1 MGSPS
6 STMGMG
12 TKLLLGLA
20 LLGLV
25 VASPLPEPLP
35 LPLPQPLLEPLGLIG
50 RLLGLQGSGTQHT
63 LKKPKPFKPEE
74 ECICERTFHK
84 KPDKK
89 KKKPKNPCD
98 CYGAPESGYGAPSQ
112 PVSVIYSYEPLTNE
126 PTTYSVPAS
135 PTPEPVYIEHKPI
148 DSYGIPEAKPV
159 GNYHPTA
166 PVYEPT
172 APAYEPIAPL
182 HEVPAP
188 SYNPPPPAY
197 NPPAPVYD
205 SPAPVYESPAPVYE
219 PKPSVYEAPAPPV
232 YQPKA
237 PVYEAPV
244 PVSYDPPAPVGYSPP
259 APVSYTPPAPA
270 YASPHKK
277 PFTAFRPIYR
287 SFEEAPP
294 QPLRPKFTYKLL

>member
-1 MGSPS
+1 MG
-6 STMGMG
+6 TG
-12 TKLLLGLA
+12 TKLLLGQA
-20 LLGLV
+20 FLGLV
-25 VASPLPEPLP
+25 LASPLPQPQPLP
-35 LPLPQPLLEPLGLIG
+35 LPFVEPFGLIG
-50 RLLGLQGSGTQHT
+50 RLLGLQGSGT
-63 LKKPKPFKPEE
+63 LNSFKPEKPKPFKPEE

-98 CYGAPESGYGAPSQ
+98 CYGAPESGYGTPSK
-112 PVSVIYSYEPLTNE
+112 PVSVIYSYEPLSNE

-159 GNYHPTA
+159 ATYHPAA

-172 APAYEPIAPL
+172 APAYEPTAPF

-188 SYNPPPPAY
+188 SYDSPAPTY

-205 SPAPVYESPAPVYE
+205 APAPVYDAPAPVYDAPAPVYE
-219 PKPSVYEAPAPPV
+219 PKAPVYEAPVPV
-232 YQPKA
+232 YEPKA

-244 PVSYDPPAPVGYSPP
+244 PVSYDPPAPVGYAPP
-259 APVSYTPPAPA
+259 APVSYSPPAPA
-270 YASPHKK
+270 YASPSK

-287 SFEEAPP
+287 SFEESPP

>member
-6 STMGMG
+6 STMGTE
-12 TKLLLGLA
+12 TKSFQLLLGLA
-20 LLGLV
+20 FLGLV
-25 VASPLPEPLP
+25 LASPLPHTQPLP
-35 LPLPQPLLEPLGLIG
+35 LPFVEPFGLIG
-50 RLLGLQGSGTQHT
+50 RLLGLQGSGT
-63 LKKPKPFKPEE
+63 LNSFKPEKPKPFQPEE

-112 PVSVIYSYEPLTNE
+112 PVSVIYSYEPLSNQ

-159 GNYHPTA
+159 TSYHPAAPVYQPTAPAYQPTAPLYEVPAPSYDSPAPTYNPPAPAYDAPAPVYDA

-172 APAYEPIAPL
+172 AP
-182 HEVPAP
+182 
-188 SYNPPPPAY
+188 
-197 NPPAPVYD
+197 VYQ
-205 SPAPVYESPAPVYE
+205 APAPVYE
-219 PKPSVYEAPAPPV
+219 P
-232 YQPKA
+232 QA

-244 PVSYDPPAPVGYSPP
+244 PVSYDPPTPVGYAPP
-259 APVSYTPPAPA
+259 APVSY
-270 YASPHKK
+270 S
-277 PFTAFRPIYR
+277 
-287 SFEEAPP
+287 
-294 QPLRPKFTYKLL
+294 

>member
-6 STMGMG
+6 STMGTG

-20 LLGLV
+20 FLGLV
-25 VASPLPEPLP
+25 LASPLPQP
-35 LPLPQPLLEPLGLIG
+35 LPLPQPFVEPYGLIG
-50 RLLGLQGSGTQHT
+50 RLLGLQGSDTLNT

-89 KKKPKNPCD
+89 KKKPKKPCD
-98 CYGAPESGYGAPSQ
+98 CYGAPESGYGVPSQ

-159 GNYHPTA
+159 ASYHPA
-166 PVYEPT
+166 PPVYEPP
-172 APAYEPIAPL
+172 APAYEPAAPL
-182 HEVPAP
+182 YEVPAP
-188 SYNPPPPAY
+188 SYDSPAPAY

-205 SPAPVYESPAPVYE
+205 PKAP
-219 PKPSVYEAPAPPV
+219 VYEAPAPV
-232 YQPKA
+232 YEPKA

-244 PVSYDPPAPVGYSPP
+244 PVSYDPPAPVGYAPP
-259 APVSYTPPAPA
+259 APV
-270 YASPHKK
+270 
-277 PFTAFRPIYR
+277 
-287 SFEEAPP
+287 
-294 QPLRPKFTYKLL
+294 

>member
-1 MGSPS
+1 MG
-6 STMGMG
+6 TG

-20 LLGLV
+20 FLGLV
-25 VASPLPEPLP
+25 LASPLPQ
-35 LPLPQPLLEPLGLIG
+35 PQPFVEPFGLIG
-50 RLLGLQGSGTQHT
+50 RLLGLQGSGTLNT

-89 KKKPKNPCD
+89 KKKPKKPCD

-159 GNYHPTA
+159 ASYHPA
-166 PVYEPT
+166 PPVYEPT
-172 APAYEPIAPL
+172 APAYEAAAPL
-182 HEVPAP
+182 YEVPAP
-188 SYNPPPPAY
+188 SYDSPAPAY
-197 NPPAPVYD
+197 NPPAPAPVYDAPAPVYD
-205 SPAPVYESPAPVYE
+205 SPAPVYEPKAP
-219 PKPSVYEAPAPPV
+219 VYEAPAPV
-232 YQPKA
+232 YEPKA

-244 PVSYDPPAPVGYSPP
+244 PVSYDPPAPVSYS
-259 APVSYTPPAPA
+259 PPAPA
-270 YASPHKK
+270 YASPSK

-287 SFEEAPP
+287 SFEESPP

>member
-6 STMGMG
+6 STMGTG

-20 LLGLV
+20 FLGLV
-25 VASPLPEPLP
+25 LASPLPQ
-35 LPLPQPLLEPLGLIG
+35 PQPQPFVEPFGLIG
-50 RLLGLQGSGTQHT
+50 RLLGLQGSGTLNT

-89 KKKPKNPCD
+89 KKKPKKPCD
-98 CYGAPESGYGAPSQ
+98 CYGAPESGYGVPSQ

-159 GNYHPTA
+159 ASYHPA
-166 PVYEPT
+166 PPVYEPT
-172 APAYEPIAPL
+172 APAYEPAAPL
-182 HEVPAP
+182 YEVPAP
-188 SYNPPPPAY
+188 SYDSPAPAY
-197 NPPAPVYD
+197 NPPAPVYDAPAPVYD
-205 SPAPVYESPAPVYE
+205 SPAPVYEPKAP
-219 PKPSVYEAPAPPV
+219 VYEAPAPV
-232 YQPKA
+232 YEPKA

-244 PVSYDPPAPVGYSPP
+244 PVSYDPPAPVGYAPP
-259 APVSYTPPAPA
+259 APVSYSPPA
-270 YASPHKK
+270 
-277 PFTAFRPIYR
+277 
-287 SFEEAPP
+287 
-294 QPLRPKFTYKLL
+294 

>member
-6 STMGMG
+6 NTMGMG

-20 LLGLV
+20 FLGLV
-25 VASPLPEPLP
+25 LAS
-35 LPLPQPLLEPLGLIG
+35 PLPQPLPQPFVEPFGLIG

-89 KKKPKNPCD
+89 KKPKGPCD
-98 CYGAPESGYGAPSQ
+98 CYGAPESGYGAPAQ
-112 PVSVIYSYEPLTNE
+112 PVSVIYTHEPLSNQ

-159 GNYHPTA
+159 ATYQPEA
-166 PVYEPT
+166 PVYEPK
-172 APAYEPIAPL
+172 APCY
-182 HEVPAP
+182 EVPAP
-188 SYNPPPPAY
+188 TY

-205 SPAPVYESPAPVYE
+205 APAPVYETKAP
-219 PKPSVYEAPAPPV
+219 VYEAPAPV
-232 YQPKA
+232 YEPKA

-244 PVSYDPPAPVGYSPP
+244 PVSYDPPAPVSYS
-259 APVSYTPPAPA
+259 PPAPA
-270 YASPHKK
+270 YASPSK

-287 SFEEAPP
+287 SFEESPP

>member
-6 STMGMG
+6 STMGTG

-20 LLGLV
+20 FLGV
-25 VASPLPEPLP
+25 VLASPLPQ
-35 LPLPQPLLEPLGLIG
+35 PQPFVEPFGLLG
-50 RLLGLQGSGTQHT
+50 RLLGLQGSGT
-63 LKKPKPFKPEE
+63 LNSFKPEKPKPFKPEE

-89 KKKPKNPCD
+89 KKKPKDPCD
-98 CYGAPESGYGAPSQ
+98 CYGAPESGYGVPSK
-112 PVSVIYSYEPLTNE
+112 PVSVIYTYEPLSNE

-159 GNYHPTA
+159 ATYQPEA
-166 PVYEPT
+166 PVYEPK
-172 APAYEPIAPL
+172 APL
-182 HEVPAP
+182 YEVPAP
-188 SYNPPPPAY
+188 SYDSPAPAY
-197 NPPAPVYD
+197 NPPAPVYDAPAPVYD
-205 SPAPVYESPAPVYE
+205 SPAPVYE
-219 PKPSVYEAPAPPV
+219 
-232 YQPKA
+232 PKA

-244 PVSYDPPAPVGYSPP
+244 PVSYDPPAPVGYAPP
-259 APVSYTPPAPA
+259 APVSYSPPAPA
-270 YASPHKK
+270 YASPSK

-287 SFEEAPP
+287 SFEESPP

>member
-1 MGSPS
+1 M
-6 STMGMG
+6 
-12 TKLLLGLA
+12 
-20 LLGLV
+20 
-25 VASPLPEPLP
+25 EPF
-35 LPLPQPLLEPLGLIG
+35 GLIG
-50 RLLGLQGSGTQHT
+50 RLLGLQGSGT
-63 LKKPKPFKPEE
+63 LNSFKPEKPKPFKPEE

-89 KKKPKNPCD
+89 KKKKPKNPCD
-98 CYGAPESGYGAPSQ
+98 CYGAPESGYGAPSK

-159 GNYHPTA
+159 ASYHPAA
-166 PVYEPT
+166 PVYEPP
-172 APAYEPIAPL
+172 APAYEPTAPL
-182 HEVPAP
+182 YEVPAP
-188 SYNPPPPAY
+188 SYDSPAPTY

-205 SPAPVYESPAPVYE
+205 APAPVYDAPVYEPKAPVYEAPAPVYE
-219 PKPSVYEAPAPPV
+219 PK
-232 YQPKA
+232 A
-237 PVYEAPV
+237 PVYEAAPV

-259 APVSYTPPAPA
+259 APVSYSPPAPA
-270 YASPHKK
+270 YASPSK

-287 SFEEAPP
+287 SFEESPP

>member
-6 STMGMG
+6 STMGTG

-20 LLGLV
+20 FLGLV
-25 VASPLPEPLP
+25 LASPLPQP
-35 LPLPQPLLEPLGLIG
+35 LPLPQPFVEPFGLIG
-50 RLLGLQGSGTQHT
+50 RLLGLQGSGTLNT

-89 KKKPKNPCD
+89 KKKPKKPCD
-98 CYGAPESGYGAPSQ
+98 CYGAPESGYGVPSQ

-159 GNYHPTA
+159 ATYQPEA
-166 PVYEPT
+166 PVYEPK
-172 APAYEPIAPL
+172 APFY
-182 HEVPAP
+182 EVPAP
-188 SYNPPPPAY
+188 SYESPAPTY

-205 SPAPVYESPAPVYE
+205 APAPVYET
-219 PKPSVYEAPAPPV
+219 
-232 YQPKA
+232 KA
-237 PVYEAPV
+237 PVYEAPA
-244 PVSYDPPAPVGYSPP
+244 PVSYDPPAPAAVSYSPP
-259 APVSYTPPAPA
+259 APASAGPA
-270 YASPHKK
+270 K

-287 SFEEAPP
+287 SFEESPP
-294 QPLRPKFTYKLL
+294 QPLRPKFTYNLL

>member
-6 STMGMG
+6 STMGTG

-20 LLGLV
+20 FLGV
-25 VASPLPEPLP
+25 VIASPLPQPQPLP
-35 LPLPQPLLEPLGLIG
+35 LPFVEPFGLIG
-50 RLLGLQGSGTQHT
+50 RLLGLQGSGT
-63 LKKPKPFKPEE
+63 LNSFKPEKPKPFKPEE

-89 KKKPKNPCD
+89 KKKKPKNPCD
-98 CYGAPESGYGAPSQ
+98 CYGAPETGYGAPSK
-112 PVSVIYSYEPLTNE
+112 PVSVIYSYEPLTIE

-159 GNYHPTA
+159 ASYHPAA

-172 APAYEPIAPL
+172 APAYE
-182 HEVPAP
+182 VPAP
-188 SYNPPPPAY
+188 SYDSPAPTY

-205 SPAPVYESPAPVYE
+205 APAPVYDAPVYEPKAPVHEAPAPVYE
-219 PKPSVYEAPAPPV
+219 PK
-232 YQPKA
+232 A
-237 PVYEAPV
+237 PVYEAAPV

-259 APVSYTPPAPA
+259 APVSY
-270 YASPHKK
+270 SP
-277 PFTAFRPIYR
+277 PIYR
-287 SFEEAPP
+287 SFEES
-294 QPLRPKFTYKLL
+294 

>member
-6 STMGMG
+6 STMRTG

-20 LLGLV
+20 FLGVAL
-25 VASPLPEPLP
+25 ASPLPQ
-35 LPLPQPLLEPLGLIG
+35 PQPFVEPFGLLG
-50 RLLGLQGSGTQHT
+50 RLLGLQGSGT
-63 LKKPKPFKPEE
+63 LNSFKPEKPKPFKPEE

-89 KKKPKNPCD
+89 KKKPKDPCD
-98 CYGAPESGYGAPSQ
+98 CYGAPESGYGVPSK
-112 PVSVIYSYEPLTNE
+112 PVSVIYTYEPLSNE

-159 GNYHPTA
+159 ASYHPTP
-166 PVYEPT
+166 PVYEPP
-172 APAYEPIAPL
+172 APAYEPAAPL
-182 HEVPAP
+182 YEVPAT
-188 SYNPPPPAY
+188 SYDSPAPAY
-197 NPPAPVYD
+197 NPPAPVYDAPAPVYD
-205 SPAPVYESPAPVYE
+205 SPAPVYE
-219 PKPSVYEAPAPPV
+219 
-232 YQPKA
+232 PKA

-244 PVSYDPPAPVGYSPP
+244 PVSYDPPAPVGYAPP
-259 APVSYTPPAPA
+259 APVSYSPPAPA
-270 YASPHKK
+270 YASPSK

-287 SFEEAPP
+287 SFEESPP

>member
-35 LPLPQPLLEPLGLIG
+35 LPQPILEPLGLIG

-159 GNYHPTA
+159 GNYHPTP

-205 SPAPVYESPAPVYE
+205 APAPVYDPPAPVYE
-219 PKPSVYEAPAPPV
+219 PKPPVYEAPAPPV

-244 PVSYDPPAPVGYSPP
+244 PVSYDPPAPVSYS
-259 APVSYTPPAPA
+259 PPAPA
-270 YASPHKK
+270 YASPHKR

>member
-6 STMGMG
+6 STMGTG

-20 LLGLV
+20 FLGVAL
-25 VASPLPEPLP
+25 ASPLPQ
-35 LPLPQPLLEPLGLIG
+35 PQPFVEPFGLIG
-50 RLLGLQGSGTQHT
+50 RFLGLQGSGT
-63 LKKPKPFKPEE
+63 LNSFKPEKPKPFKPEE

-89 KKKPKNPCD
+89 KKKPEDPCD
-98 CYGAPESGYGAPSQ
+98 CYGAPESGYGVPSK

-159 GNYHPTA
+159 ASYHPA
-166 PVYEPT
+166 PPVYEPP
-172 APAYEPIAPL
+172 APAYEPK
-182 HEVPAP
+182 
-188 SYNPPPPAY
+188 
-197 NPPAPVYD
+197 APVYEV
-205 SPAPVYESPAPVYE
+205 PAPVYE
-219 PKPSVYEAPAPPV
+219 
-232 YQPKA
+232 PKA

-259 APVSYTPPAPA
+259 APVGYSPPAPA
-270 YASPHKK
+270 YAGPSK

>member
-35 LPLPQPLLEPLGLIG
+35 LPQPILEPLGLIG

-159 GNYHPTA
+159 GNYHPT
-166 PVYEPT
+166 P
-172 APAYEPIAPL
+172 PAYEPIAPL

-205 SPAPVYESPAPVYE
+205 APAPVYESPAPVYDPPAPVYE
-219 PKPSVYEAPAPPV
+219 PKPPVYEAPAPPV

>member
-6 STMGMG
+6 STMGME

-20 LLGLV
+20 FLGLV
-25 VASPLPEPLP
+25 LASPLPQ
-35 LPLPQPLLEPLGLIG
+35 PQPQPVVDPFGLIG
-50 RLLGLQGSGTQHT
+50 RIFGLQGSGT
-63 LKKPKPFKPEE
+63 LNSFKPEKPKPFKPE

-89 KKKPKNPCD
+89 KKKKPEDPCD
-98 CYGAPESGYGAPSQ
+98 CYGAPESGYGVPSK

-159 GNYHPTA
+159 ASYD
-166 PVYEPT
+166 
-172 APAYEPIAPL
+172 PAAPL
-182 HEVPAP
+182 YEVPAP
-188 SYNPPPPAY
+188 SYDSPAPAY

-205 SPAPVYESPAPVYE
+205 APAPMYDSPAPVYE
-219 PKPSVYEAPAPPV
+219 PKAPVYEPKAPVYEAPAPV
-232 YQPKA
+232 YEPKA

-244 PVSYDPPAPVGYSPP
+244 PVSYDPPAPVSYS
-259 APVSYTPPAPA
+259 PPAPA
-270 YASPHKK
+270 YASPSK

-287 SFEEAPP
+287 SFEESPP

>member
-6 STMGMG
+6 STMGTG

-20 LLGLV
+20 FLGVAL
-25 VASPLPEPLP
+25 ASPLPQ
-35 LPLPQPLLEPLGLIG
+35 PQPFVEPFGLLG
-50 RLLGLQGSGTQHT
+50 RLLGLQGSGT
-63 LKKPKPFKPEE
+63 LNSFKPEKPKPFKPEE

-89 KKKPKNPCD
+89 KKKPKDPCD
-98 CYGAPESGYGAPSQ
+98 CYGAPDSGYGVPSK
-112 PVSVIYSYEPLTNE
+112 PVSVIYTYEPLSNQ

-159 GNYHPTA
+159 SNYHPTA
-166 PVYEPT
+166 PVYEPS
-172 APAYEPIAPL
+172 APAYEPAAPL
-182 HEVPAP
+182 YEVPAP
-188 SYNPPPPAY
+188 SYDSPAPAY
-197 NPPAPVYD
+197 NTPAPVYD
-205 SPAPVYESPAPVYE
+205 SPAPVYEPKAP
-219 PKPSVYEAPAPPV
+219 VYEAPAPA
-232 YQPKA
+232 YEPKA

-244 PVSYDPPAPVGYSPP
+244 PVSYDPPAPVSYS
-259 APVSYTPPAPA
+259 PPAPA

-294 QPLRPKFTYKLL
+294 QPL

>member
-6 STMGMG
+6 STMGME

-20 LLGLV
+20 FLGLV
-25 VASPLPEPLP
+25 LASPLPQ
-35 LPLPQPLLEPLGLIG
+35 PQPQPVVDPFGLIG
-50 RLLGLQGSGTQHT
+50 RIFGLQGSGT
-63 LKKPKPFKPEE
+63 LNSFKPEKPKPFKPE

-89 KKKPKNPCD
+89 KKKKPEDPCD
-98 CYGAPESGYGAPSQ
+98 CYGAPESGYGVPSK
-112 PVSVIYSYEPLTNE
+112 PVSVIYTYEPLTNE

-135 PTPEPVYIEHKPI
+135 PTPEPVYLEHKPL

-159 GNYHPTA
+159 ASYQPEA
-166 PVYEPT
+166 PVYEPS
-172 APAYEPIAPL
+172 APAYEPKAPL

-188 SYNPPPPAY
+188 SYVSPAPTY

-205 SPAPVYESPAPVYE
+205 PPAP
-219 PKPSVYEAPAPPV
+219 VYEAPAPV
-232 YQPKA
+232 YEPKA

-244 PVSYDPPAPVGYSPP
+244 PVTYDPPAPVGYSPP
-259 APVSYTPPAPA
+259 ALVSYSPPAPA
-270 YASPHKK
+270 YAGPSK

>member
-6 STMGMG
+6 STMGTG

-20 LLGLV
+20 FLGLV
-25 VASPLPEPLP
+25 IASPLPQPQPLP
-35 LPLPQPLLEPLGLIG
+35 LPFVEPFGLIG
-50 RLLGLQGSGTQHT
+50 RLLGLQGSGT
-63 LKKPKPFKPEE
+63 LNSFKPEKPKPFKPEE

-89 KKKPKNPCD
+89 KKKKPKNPCD
-98 CYGAPESGYGAPSQ
+98 CYGAPESGYGAPSK
-112 PVSVIYSYEPLTNE
+112 PVSVIYSYEPLTIE

-159 GNYHPTA
+159 ASYHPAA

-172 APAYEPIAPL
+172 APAYEPTAPL
-182 HEVPAP
+182 YEVPAP
-188 SYNPPPPAY
+188 SYDSPAPTY

-205 SPAPVYESPAPVYE
+205 APAPVYDAPVYEPKAPVYEAPAPVYE
-219 PKPSVYEAPAPPV
+219 PK
-232 YQPKA
+232 A
-237 PVYEAPV
+237 PVYEAAPV
-244 PVSYDPPAPVGYSPP
+244 PVSYDPPAPAG
-259 APVSYTPPAPA
+259 
-270 YASPHKK
+270 ASPSK

-287 SFEEAPP
+287 SFEESPP

>member
-20 LLGLV
+20 FLGLV
-25 VASPLPEPLP
+25 LAS
-35 LPLPQPLLEPLGLIG
+35 PLPQPLPQPFVEPFGLIG

-63 LKKPKPFKPEE
+63 LKKPKPFKPDE

-89 KKKPKNPCD
+89 KKPKGPCD
-98 CYGAPESGYGAPSQ
+98 CYGAPESGYGAPAQ
-112 PVSVIYSYEPLTNE
+112 PVSVIYTYEPLSNQ

-159 GNYHPTA
+159 SNYHPTA
-166 PVYEPT
+166 PVYEPS
-172 APAYEPIAPL
+172 APAYEPAAPL
-182 HEVPAP
+182 YEVPAP
-188 SYNPPPPAY
+188 SYDSPAPAY

-205 SPAPVYESPAPVYE
+205 P
-219 PKPSVYEAPAPPV
+219 
-232 YQPKA
+232 QA

-244 PVSYDPPAPVGYSPP
+244 PVSYDPPAPVSYS
-259 APVSYTPPAPA
+259 PPAPA
-270 YASPHKK
+270 YASPSK

-287 SFEEAPP
+287 SFEESPP